1 MTRCSSEVAVNRL
14 EGGEDLSDSVS
25 PSASASDMSMS
36 AGLSGRSGGDRWAV
50 ADALMAPASN
60 VVVRDAK
67 VLGLRASGKG
77 GVAGAK

>member
-25 PSASASDMSMS
+25 PSASASVMSMS
-36 AGLSGRSGGDRWAV
+36 AGLSGHSGGDRWAV

-60 VVVRDAK
+60 AVVRDAK